1 MGHQPGHDYDSFV
14 VRLWR
19 DSGDRSLLRAEI
31 EHVQSGR
38 VSASVGHSWAS
49 IADALDAAAPPDTAM
64 PSSLP
69 AAPAGRR
76 RVKRPSRPVL

>member
-1 MGHQPGHDYDSFV
+1 MRHQPGHDYDSFV

-38 VSASVGHSWAS
+38 VGASIGHSWEW
-49 IADALDAAAPPDTAM
+49 IAEALDAAAAAAAVTPDS
-64 PSSLP
+64 PLVQP
-69 AAPAGRR
+69 AQHSRRGR
-76 RVKRPSRPVL
+76 